1 MEFVEMGCL
10 DTPQVENYLKELLGP
25 YLSRYSADA
34 IVLGCTHYPL
44 IRKTIGHA
52 AGEGVSLINP
62 AYETAMELRSML
74 DNMGL
79 LADHRPALGTGVPQY
94 RFYVSDMANQFQQ
107 FANSIIKYGILASEK
122 IDIHTYSSAPLSA
135 GEKS

>member
-1 MEFVEMGCL
+1 
-10 DTPQVENYLKELLGP
+10 
-25 YLSRYSADA
+25 
-34 IVLGCTHYPL
+34 
-44 IRKTIGHA
+44 
-52 AGEGVSLINP
+52 
-62 AYETAMELRSML
+62 MELRSML